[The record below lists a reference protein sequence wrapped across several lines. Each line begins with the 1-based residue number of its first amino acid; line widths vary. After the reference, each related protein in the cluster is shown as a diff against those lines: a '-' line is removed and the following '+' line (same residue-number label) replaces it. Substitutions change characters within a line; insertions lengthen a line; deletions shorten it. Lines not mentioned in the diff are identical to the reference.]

1 MVVFDMLMV
10 RGARHSAR
18 NDGGDTPLHLAAAH
32 GNKDIAVKVKGFF
45 FYFLVLFTMLNNFC
59 VFL

>member
-1 MVVFDMLMV
+1 MVVFEMLMA

-32 GNKDIAVKVKGFF
+32 GNRDIVIKASIFQIF
-45 FYFLVLFTMLNNFC
+45 RFQI
-59 VFL
+59 